1 MIDLTNSLEYAS
13 YREQELIAEAALAKR
28 ELLAKAMEPEKEKAM
43 PELLWVGDRLTS
55 ITLDRLKELL
65 YCEAEVLLRRTLCP
79 FSHRRLKPVLDEIK
93 AARNNGTLTP
103 DFKFKGEIP
112 AATAEEIGVEPRWTV
127 GIVAEELGRRLNV
140 GSRDTDELLA
150 EVDKL
155 IARQ

>member
-1 MIDLTNSLEYAS
+1 MMDKTNSLEYAS
-13 YREQELIAEAALAKR
+13 YREQELIAEADLIKR
-28 ELLAKAMEPEKEKAM
+28 KLLAKAMKPEEEKVEPI
-43 PELLWVGDRLTS
+43 WIGDRLTS

-93 AARNNGTLTP
+93 AARNDGTLTSE
-103 DFKFKGEIP
+103 FKFKGEIP
-112 AATAEEIGVEPRWTV
+112 VATAEEIGVEPRWTV
-127 GIVAEELGRRLNV
+127 VMVAEELGKRLSV
-140 GSRDTDELLA
+140 ESRDIDELLT